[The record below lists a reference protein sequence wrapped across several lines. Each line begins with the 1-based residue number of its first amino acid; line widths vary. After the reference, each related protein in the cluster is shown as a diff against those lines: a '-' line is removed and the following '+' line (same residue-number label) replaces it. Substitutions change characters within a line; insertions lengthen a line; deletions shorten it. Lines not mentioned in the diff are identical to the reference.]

1 MIPVGSADFMH
12 FAFMRVE
19 EKPTRSIGR
28 RVAIIGAGPSGL
40 AAAGYLAC
48 KGYGVTVYER
58 LPLPGGI
65 MVFGIPEM
73 RIPSS
78 RVHLGCKELEERF
91 GVDIKTSCK
100 VVADGDKLL
109 GDSLVKETVD
119 LDKIVDDFDAT
130 IIATGTWGSRNL
142 PAEGSGLKGIH
153 SALEYLFRSRAYE
166 LSLIAENEKI
176 KLGQNVAV
184 IGSGLVAVDAALEAT
199 KEGRKV
205 NMISIEN
212 GLDAPSGSY
221 EINRLKRKGV
231 THTERAV
238 IKRVLG
244 EGSVKSVE
252 IISVNADVR
261 GGIVL
266 KMEQIPGT
274 ERIIE
279 DVDSIVVGIGQI
291 PTPPTS
297 RTSQDVKTL
306 RWGGIEVNNMY
317 MSSKAKVFATG
328 DVTTGISKV
337 GRAFQTGLKTASW
350 VDKRLRDT
358 D

>member
-1 MIPVGSADFMH
+1 MGYADFMH
-12 FAFMRVE
+12 FAFMQRK
-19 EKPTRSIGR
+19 EKPARGIGI
-28 RVAIIGAGPSGL
+28 RVAIIGTGPSGL
-40 AAAGYLAC
+40 AAAGYLVC
-48 KGYGVTVYER
+48 KGYSVTAYER

-65 MVFGIPEM
+65 MVFGIPET

-78 RVHLGCKELEERF
+78 RILLGCKELEEKF
-91 GVDIKTSCK
+91 GVEIKTSCK

-109 GDSLVKETVD
+109 GDDLAKEIVD
-119 LDKIVDDFDAT
+119 LNRVTDDFDAT
-130 IIATGTWGSRNL
+130 IIATGTWGSRSL

-166 LSLIAENEKI
+166 HSLIPEKEKI
-176 KLGQNVAV
+176 KLGKNVAV

-199 KEGRKV
+199 KEGHQV
-205 NMISIEN
+205 NLISIEN

-231 THTERAV
+231 THTERTV

-261 GGIVL
+261 GGVVL

-297 RTSQDVKTL
+297 RASQEIKTL

-358 D
+358 A

>member
-1 MIPVGSADFMH
+1 MGSADFMH
-12 FAFMRVE
+12 FAFMHVD
-19 EKPTRSIGR
+19 EKLAGSISR

-48 KGYGVTVYER
+48 KGYGVTIYER

-65 MVFGIPEM
+65 MVFGIPET

-78 RVHLGCKELEERF
+78 RVLLGCKELEEKF
-91 GVDIKTSCK
+91 GVEIKTSCK
-100 VVADGDKLL
+100 VVADGDTIL
-109 GDSLVKETVD
+109 GDDLVKETVN
-119 LDKIVDDFDAT
+119 LDRVTDDFDAT
-130 IIATGTWGSRNL
+130 IIATGTWNSRSL
-142 PAEGSGLKGIH
+142 PAEPVGLKGIH
-153 SALEYLFRSRAYE
+153 SALEYLFRCKSYE
-166 LSLIAENEKI
+166 LSLIPERETI
-176 KLGQNVAV
+176 KLGENVAV
-184 IGSGLVAVDAALEAT
+184 IGSGLVAVDAALEAVR
-199 KEGRKV
+199 EGHKV
-205 NMISIEN
+205 NLISIEN

-231 THTERAV
+231 IHTERAV
-238 IKRVLG
+238 IRRVLG
-244 EGSVKSVE
+244 EGNVKSVE

-261 GGIVL
+261 GGVVL

-274 ERIIE
+274 ERILE
-279 DVDSIVVGIGQI
+279 NVDSIVVGIGQI

-306 RWGGIEVNNMY
+306 RWGGIQVNNMY

-350 VDKRLRDT
+350 VDKSIRDAT
-358 D
+358 

>member
-1 MIPVGSADFMH
+1 MGYADFMH
-12 FAFMRVE
+12 FAFMQRK
-19 EKPTRSIGR
+19 EKPARDIGI
-28 RVAIIGAGPSGL
+28 RVAIIGTGPSGL
-40 AAAGYLAC
+40 AAAGYLVC
-48 KGYGVTVYER
+48 KGYDVTAYER

-65 MVFGIPEM
+65 MVFGIPET

-78 RVHLGCKELEERF
+78 RILLGCKELEEKF
-91 GVDIKTSCK
+91 GVEIKTSCK

-109 GDSLVKETVD
+109 GDDLAKEIVD
-119 LDKIVDDFDAT
+119 LNRVTDDFDAT
-130 IIATGTWGSRNL
+130 IIATGTWGSRSL

-166 LSLIAENEKI
+166 HSLIPEKEKI
-176 KLGQNVAV
+176 KLGKNVAV

-199 KEGRKV
+199 KEGHQV
-205 NMISIEN
+205 NLISIEN

-231 THTERAV
+231 THTERTV

-261 GGIVL
+261 GGVVL

-297 RTSQDVKTL
+297 RASQEIKTL

-358 D
+358 A

>member
-1 MIPVGSADFMH
+1 MGYADFMH
-12 FAFMRVE
+12 FAFMQRK
-19 EKPTRSIGR
+19 EKPARGIGI
-28 RVAIIGAGPSGL
+28 RVAIIGTGPSGL
-40 AAAGYLAC
+40 AAAGYLVC
-48 KGYGVTVYER
+48 KGYSVTAYER

-65 MVFGIPEM
+65 MVFGIPET

-78 RVHLGCKELEERF
+78 RILLGCKELEEKF
-91 GVDIKTSCK
+91 GVEIKTSCK

-109 GDSLVKETVD
+109 GDDLAKEIVD
-119 LDKIVDDFDAT
+119 FNRVTDDFDAT
-130 IIATGTWGSRNL
+130 IIATGTWGSRSL

-166 LSLIAENEKI
+166 HSLIPEKEKI
-176 KLGQNVAV
+176 KLGKNVAV

-199 KEGRKV
+199 KEGHQV
-205 NMISIEN
+205 NLISIEN

-231 THTERAV
+231 THTERTV

-261 GGIVL
+261 GGVVL

-297 RTSQDVKTL
+297 RASQEIKTL

-358 D
+358 A